1 MKLRIETKKVVKD
14 GQRWRKIVDI
24 EGLSVDKLPVE
35 YLKGTP
41 NCFVETVG
49 KFKNF
54 LHVNTN
60 NNKSFSMIKNDIF
73 HEEHFKKMMVSVAK
87 AGDRLHE
94 ILQKQKETNAKMKL
108 EWNGKEDFEI

>member
-1 MKLRIETKKVVKD
+1 MKLKIETKKQVKD
-14 GQRWRKIVDI
+14 SQHWRKIIDI

-35 YLKGTP
+35 YLKVAP
-41 NCFVETVG
+41 NCFVESIG
-49 KFKNF
+49 KFKKC
-54 LHVNTN
+54 LHVIDEKDKRFNMF
-60 NNKSFSMIKNDIF
+60 KGEMY
-73 HEEHFKKMMVSVAK
+73 HEEHFKKMMVSIEK